1 MSFLVLMLLAWAI
14 EAVCGWPDWLFNRI
28 KHPVVWIGAA
38 IALLDRTFNRPTL
51 GHRTRYLLGV
61 ITVGLVV
68 GVATVLAVWVSSLLS
83 ETIPGLLIEAVI
95 CSSFLASR
103 SLYQH
108 VAEVEQALRAD
119 DLGSAK
125 TSVSQIVG
133 RDTSDMSAS
142 NVSQAA
148 IESLAE
154 NTSDGV
160 VAPLFWGCLLGLP
173 GLVLYK
179 AINTLDSM
187 IGHRSHKYL
196 AFGGFAARLDDVAN
210 YVPARLTAVIIA
222 ACRQWKRVMEVTIR
236 DARSHRSVNAGWPEA
251 ALAARLNI
259 KVAGPRTYDG
269 QTTDDPWINEGGV
282 SPSAI
287 HLADAIRVYRQSL
300 GGAFL
305 VLLIIVV
312 SLAL

>member
-14 EAVCGWPDWLFNRI
+14 EAVFGWPDWLYKRI
-28 KHPVVWIGAA
+28 KHPVVWIGAG
-38 IALLDRTFNRPTL
+38 ITLLDNMLNRQTWS
-51 GHRTRYLLGV
+51 HRTRYFLGV
-61 ITVGLVV
+61 ITVVLVV
-68 GVATVLAVWVSSLLS
+68 GVATAVAAWVSSLLPQ
-83 ETIPGLLIEAVI
+83 TVLGLFIEAVI

-103 SLYQH
+103 SLHQH
-108 VAEVEQALRAD
+108 VVNVEQALRAD

-125 TSVSQIVG
+125 NAVSLIVG

-154 NTSDGV
+154 NASDGV
-160 VAPLFWGCLLGLP
+160 LAPLFWGCLLGLP
-173 GLVLYK
+173 GLALYK

-196 AFGGFAARLDDVAN
+196 AFGGFAARLDDGAN
-210 YVPARLTAVIIA
+210 YVPARLTAVIFA
-222 ACRQWKRVMEVTIR
+222 ACRQWKRVMEVTVR
-236 DARSHRSVNAGWPEA
+236 DALSHRSVNAGWPEA

-269 QTTDDPWINEGGV
+269 QTTDDPWINDGGV
-282 SPSAI
+282 IPSVT
-287 HLADAIRVYRQSL
+287 HLSRALHVYRQSL
-300 GGAFL
+300 GGVFL
-305 VLLIIVV
+305 VLLLIVV